1 MDLTNHFGA
10 TIRHHREHWESSQQ
24 LCRTNPK
31 SSHSVLALQI
41 SAEVHHLSFV
51 SQCAVLRSSAD
62 KVVFIYHAARKTD
75 NKHAR
80 YVQIM
85 CHVVYIINF
94 YFLNTFK
101 MLFTMFFRLEFNWG
115 LLWNPYNV
123 GPKYGIRVCLNKSW
137 IYVISWSHQG
147 QTGSMFNLSR
157 VNYYTT
163 NKFHATFVHIRADKL
178 NHFFCIRLNTLKI
191 NPRTKIEWI
200 RITLFDAL

>member
-1 MDLTNHFGA
+1 MFYCWQLRQQCQVHKKVTEIKYLTLINTFFPEQGAIKYYQLHSKITTINLFTEKRNKVDLTNHFGA

-51 SQCAVLRSSAD
+51 YQCAVLRSSAD
-62 KVVFIYHAARKTD
+62 KVVFIYHAVRKTD

-85 CHVVYIINF
+85 CHVVYIIDF

-101 MLFTMFFRLEFNWG
+101 MLFTMLFRLEFN
-115 LLWNPYNV
+115 
-123 GPKYGIRVCLNKSW
+123 
-137 IYVISWSHQG
+137 
-147 QTGSMFNLSR
+147 
-157 VNYYTT
+157 
-163 NKFHATFVHIRADKL
+163 
-178 NHFFCIRLNTLKI
+178 
-191 NPRTKIEWI
+191 
-200 RITLFDAL
+200 